1 MKLNKLIIIGG
12 VMVIIGFVVPL
23 LMVAG
28 YVPKIL
34 ILELII
40 GVLQMLGLL
49 LGLIG
54 SVIYVKEKR
63 DKRDKY

>member
-1 MKLNKLIIIGG
+1 M
-12 VMVIIGFVVPL
+12 IIGFVVPL